1 MTRDR
6 QAGATGGTPAGVA
19 ILGSTGSIG
28 TSALRVLA
36 RQRDRFVPVALTAN
50 GNVAALAEQVATW
63 RPSFVG
69 LVQSHA
75 DAPDGWAV
83 GADCLVAA
91 ATHPDAQIVINA
103 VVGAAGLPATLAA
116 LRMGKRVAL
125 ANKETLVVAGAIVME
140 TARAHGG
147 ELVPVDSEHSA
158 ILQCLAGRQPHEV
171 RRLVLTASG
180 GPFRTWPAERI
191 AAAGA
196 ALEGRLA
203 GAESTLGAR
212 MQALEA
218 AQTRIAGIEAR
229 ATRLQAIAALRARL
243 DAGQALGP
251 SLGAFPNAPA
261 ALSRFASAAPP
272 TESGL
277 RLAFEDAA
285 RAARAASEPARE
297 GQSILESASA
307 RLAGLVTIRRGETV
321 IWGDEAAAALEAARR
336 ALEAGDLP
344 GALGKLA
351 PLPPNARAALGAWEA
366 EAQALL
372 AARAAL
378 LTLAGG

>member
-1 MTRDR
+1 MSDPSPAPKRRLDPLLLPLF
-6 QAGATGGTPAGVA
+6 AGGAV
-19 ILGSTGSIG
+19 L
-28 TSALRVLA
+28 VLA
-36 RQRDRFVPVALTAN
+36 LAWLLITPRPNAPPLPSLGPLEARLAALEARPGFNATPIETRIAALEARPRATAPDLAPLIARLESLEARLTALEARPAPSLDTA
-50 GNVAALAEQVATW
+50 GLAPRALAE
-63 RPSFVG
+63 
-69 LVQSHA
+69 
-75 DAPDGWAV
+75 
-83 GADCLVAA
+83 
-91 ATHPDAQIVINA
+91 
-103 VVGAAGLPATLAA
+103 TLATRLDRITERQDALAARMQAGDAEA
-116 LRMGKRVAL
+116 LRRTEDL
-125 ANKETLVVAGAIVME
+125 ARSLLT
-140 TARAHGG
+140 
-147 ELVPVDSEHSA
+147 
-158 ILQCLAGRQPHEV
+158 
-171 RRLVLTASG
+171 RLEAAEKQE
-180 GPFRTWPAERI
+180 AERI

-203 GAESTLGAR
+203 GAESALGAR

-272 TESGL
+272 TEAAL
-277 RLAFEDAA
+277 RLSFEDAA